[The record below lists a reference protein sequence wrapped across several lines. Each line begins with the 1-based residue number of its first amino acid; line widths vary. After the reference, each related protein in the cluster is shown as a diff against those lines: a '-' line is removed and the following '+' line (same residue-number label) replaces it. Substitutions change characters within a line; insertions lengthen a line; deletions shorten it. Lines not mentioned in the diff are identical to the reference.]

1 MPFYGVTMA
10 KEKEKRIARILFVEQ
25 NKEAKTIS
33 DLIGVSEQTLSK
45 WVNLGN
51 WREERNA
58 RLANPS
64 VRIDNI
70 RQIINGMSEER
81 IELTNRIKQAEL
93 QGDLKEASTL
103 RSQVA
108 HIDDAVAK
116 WNKTIATVN
125 KESQITLSNY
135 LVVMEMIFEDLRK
148 FDEKLFLKTIDFQ
161 ERHINDVSLRFK

>member
-1 MPFYGVTMA
+1 MA